1 MQRDHCVYG
10 MVQVAHLL
18 YILFCADMRISAI
31 CKVGKT
37 WMKSSRLTGWTPS
50 LKENRHK
57 LWNLLSV
64 NIRTVLLLVV
74 LLGTCMLIGD
84 GVLTPTI
91 SGENF
96 FFVSVRN
103 TKFSFLV
110 FVLNVSTCFCFR
122 VQCCLQCQA
131 YKLQLTSSVSVSSS
145 NTILA
150 SFFSL
155 IKSLDKEFLLQIKYF
170 QWSSSKYNI
179 CYVRR

>member
-1 MQRDHCVYG
+1 MCVWHGAGGTFALYSLLCRH
-10 MVQVAHLL
+10 ANFSHLQSRE
-18 YILFCADMRISAI
+18 DMDEELSAYRVDSI
-31 CKVGKT
+31 TQGKQAQTMKSFVGKH
-37 WMKSSRLTGWTPS
+37 SY
-50 LKENRHK
+50 
-57 LWNLLSV
+57 
-64 NIRTVLLLVV
+64 IRTVLLLVV

-170 QWSSSKYNI
+170 Q
-179 CYVRR
+179 